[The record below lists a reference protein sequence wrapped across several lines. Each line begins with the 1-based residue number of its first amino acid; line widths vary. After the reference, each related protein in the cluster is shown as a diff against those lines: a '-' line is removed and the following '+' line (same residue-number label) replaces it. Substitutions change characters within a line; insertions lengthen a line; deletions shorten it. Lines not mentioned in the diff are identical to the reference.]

1 MIVKIVMPITVASGC
16 RTSRLS
22 IVPGVTPRPPL
33 AGGAGGTGGLLLV
46 VTAACATIYAILA
59 GGFKATWALLLPSK
73 RLAVFK

>member
-22 IVPGVTPRPPL
+22 MVPGVTPRPPPV
-33 AGGAGGTGGLLLV
+33 GGAGGTGGLFVL
-46 VTAACATIYAILA
+46 TAACATLYAIRA
-59 GGFKATWALLLPSK
+59 GVFKTTWALLLPSK

>member
-1 MIVKIVMPITVASGC
+1 M
-16 RTSRLS
+16 
-22 IVPGVTPRPPL
+22 VPGVTPRPPSM
-33 AGGAGGTGGLLLV
+33 GGAGGTGGLLLV